1 MRIFPVSWQQKA
13 ALIQSMILKFTFG
26 QGMHALHV
34 SRDTGRT
41 MRATVLRTLLD
52 ADNYNSAPNAVFA
65 LLVPPNI
72 DPVFAL

>member
-1 MRIFPVSWQQKA
+1 MRCMF
-13 ALIQSMILKFTFG
+13 LGILVG
-26 QGMHALHV
+26 
-34 SRDTGRT
+34 T